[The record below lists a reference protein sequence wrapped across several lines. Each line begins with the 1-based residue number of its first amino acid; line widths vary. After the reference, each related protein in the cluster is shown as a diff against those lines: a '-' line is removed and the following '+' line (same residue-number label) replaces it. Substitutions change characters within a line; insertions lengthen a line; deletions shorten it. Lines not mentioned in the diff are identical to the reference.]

1 MNATHS
7 TSTARILWLSWC
19 GLWSVLWAIGAF
31 VQFGL
36 NPIFDFMCVASAAAM
51 LIPVGSAPKQANGGY
66 TQLPDGTWR
75 KLDADVPRQRPDG
88 TWTLR

>member
-1 MNATHS
+1 
-7 TSTARILWLSWC
+7 
-19 GLWSVLWAIGAF
+19 
-31 VQFGL
+31 
-36 NPIFDFMCVASAAAM
+36 MCVASAAAM